1 MVRTGFVKARK
12 GDKLQVCFERP
23 EHCAGC
29 RGCSRGL
36 LPKRELLTVWGQA
49 DVGDTVEVEMHEAQ
63 ALKATLLAYAL
74 PLCLL
79 LLGLLAGSWLGLTDG
94 FMLLTALAGLAIGY
108 LAVKGIE
115 NHLRRSERWRPAVV
129 VSVHR
134 SDTERN
140 E

>member
-1 MVRTGFVKARK
+1 MVRTGFVKAKK
-12 GDKLQVCFERP
+12 GDRLQVCFERP

-49 DVGDTVEVEMHEAQ
+49 EVGDTVEVQMREAQ
-63 ALKATLLAYAL
+63 AFKATMLAYAL

-79 LLGLLAGSWLGLTDG
+79 LLGLLAGYWLGLSDVL
-94 FMLLTALAGLAIGY
+94 MLLTALLGLAIGY
-108 LAVKGIE
+108 LAVKTIE
-115 NHLRRSERWRPAVV
+115 NHLQRSERWRPAVV

-134 SDTERN
+134 SNTERN
-140 E
+140 D